1 MNNMIR
7 YAVYL
12 LFLFFY
18 SLTLAQ
24 ELIPQSEDD
33 LCYREDQF
41 YIGVSYNVFAFTPSG
56 MNPEGISAGFQF
68 GFLRDFPIN
77 KRRNLAIAIGAGFSY
92 DQFGQNLFINENEQ
106 GTTSFEILASNQDFL
121 RNRLSLSVVEAPIEF
136 RWRSSTPSNY
146 KFWRVYAGFRLGY
159 TVWNQSS
166 LKRFDETVKIQNIT
180 ELEKL
185 RMGASLSL
193 GYNKFNLFAYY
204 SINPFF
210 NEDAVTND
218 GQKVNFHGIKMGLI
232 FYIF

>member
-1 MNNMIR
+1 MIR

-18 SLTLAQ
+18 SLTFAQ

-77 KRRNLAIAIGAGFSY
+77 KRRYLAIAIGTGFSY

>member
-1 MNNMIR
+1 MIR

-218 GQKVNFHGIKMGLI
+218 GQKVNFHGIKM
-232 FYIF
+232 